1 MHLPDAPE
9 PAAVTRRRLRAERR
23 RLQRS
28 LEPGGAEEYGK
39 EQEEED
45 GEPGPDEEGDY
56 ECDDPTRRMRRSIR
70 NFEASTGVPA
80 PPRLHACA
88 HTHP

>member
-28 LEPGGAEEYGK
+28 LEPGGAEEDGK
-39 EQEEED
+39 EEEED

-70 NFEASTGVPA
+70 NFEASTGVLA